1 MSDALIKWTHNRS
14 IFFVESGFFIL
25 YLVRILEKS
34 KRAKPF
40 VVFRFYQKKKNKKW
54 FASYLCRSSVVSCT
68 AVRDEKIRYDYIYSG
83 TSAIGYKRLIAAI
96 TLIVALGR
104 SFLIN
109 RTAHYVHYAQ
119 VHDTRMRMRSGRYES
134 DVLSGT

>member
-40 VVFRFYQKKKNKKW
+40 VVFRFYQKKKKIKNDLRHIYAARALFRVQPLEMKK
-54 FASYLCRSSVVSCT
+54 FAT
-68 AVRDEKIRYDYIYSG
+68 TTFIRARPLLVIS
-83 TSAIGYKRLIAAI
+83 
-96 TLIVALGR
+96 
-104 SFLIN
+104 
-109 RTAHYVHYAQ
+109 
-119 VHDTRMRMRSGRYES
+119 
-134 DVLSGT
+134 VLSLRLP